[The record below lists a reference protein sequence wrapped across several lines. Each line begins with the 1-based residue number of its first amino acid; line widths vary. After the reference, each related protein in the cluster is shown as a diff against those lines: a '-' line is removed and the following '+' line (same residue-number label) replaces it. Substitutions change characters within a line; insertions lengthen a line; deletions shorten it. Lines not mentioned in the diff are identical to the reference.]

1 MNMGEIE
8 WGLQGKEVGR
18 GRMGRDVGRVWR
30 GREGELSI
38 SRGGGCQVME
48 RKVELGVGDTR
59 RSTTKNKNIKKKL
72 DEGINLTK
80 DFFLG
85 DLWQIFL
92 TRQFIYGRPESG
104 FWTDTSFQSAGILWE
119 QELGTPIF
127 KALKAPPFS
136 GFWGQKGHIQ

>member
-1 MNMGEIE
+1 MPNMNMGEIE

-48 RKVELGVGDTR
+48 RKVELRDTR
-59 RSTTKNKNIKKKL
+59 RSTFTKNKNIKKKL

-80 DFFLG
+80 DFFS
-85 DLWQIFL
+85 
-92 TRQFIYGRPESG
+92 GRPL
-104 FWTDTSFQSAGILWE
+104 ANL
-119 QELGTPIF
+119 PY
-127 KALKAPPFS
+127 KAVYLRETRGRFLD
-136 GFWGQKGHIQ
+136 